1 MFHVNLTDHHAL
13 QSNRFGLSRSKDA
26 KKAAAN
32 AADAEPATP
41 DFSAK
46 LLHLAW
52 HPEAPLIAAAGDC
65 ARLCRPRLS
74 RGTPHAVGTNDSCI
88 SVWTDCTICKCHP
101 AVRAIRSLL
110 MCSCLPSCVLGS
122 AASNSLYVYTAPPK
136 A

>member
-1 MFHVNLTDHHAL
+1 MNQEKVQVELHSLTVFLLLAHRPPLWCGRLRVVMVTSTMWTRWTTAL

-52 HPEAPLIAAAGDC
+52 HPEAPLIAAAGDRAC
-65 ARLCRPRLS
+65 PRCLCLAS
-74 RGTPHAVGTNDSCI
+74 IVLHSVKSCYY
-88 SVWTDCTICKCHP
+88 
-101 AVRAIRSLL
+101 A
-110 MCSCLPSCVLGS
+110 
-122 AASNSLYVYTAPPK
+122 
-136 A
+136 